1 MTILVAA
8 MLLSAPRTMT
18 AGPPRGVAGAGP
30 DARAAGRLVPY
41 DRTNP
46 VVYDNDF
53 ANDYTDWYLMVI
65 ADAGEIS
72 YRGMSTSSSVQ
83 PFNRTLPR
91 DYFLK
96 QCVNE
101 RTRLVEIGR
110 RCGLRGIPDPVAGP
124 LGYLVRPESGK
135 IEETRPL
142 DSPGSRAVLAEA
154 KKATVEKPLVVCM
167 GGPLTVAADAYLLDP
182 SIADKVVLAWTGGRY
197 ENMEDY
203 NGWAD
208 PWAAYVAI
216 QKLRIVQFPIDPKL
230 YPRISRDWIRAN
242 LPDNEA
248 RKTMLSLTLDA
259 GNGEDGDG
267 DGMPVVSVLRPDY
280 VEEVRR
286 VSFAGWKTG
295 EDGHQIPTL
304 KADPDGRTIQVLRA
318 SRTVAAREYQRAFTN
333 PAGWKKGR

>member
-1 MTILVAA
+1 MRPPGH
-8 MLLSAPRTMT
+8 PRSGR
-18 AGPPRGVAGAGP
+18 GPA
-30 DARAAGRLVPY
+30 
-41 DRTNP
+41 
-46 VVYDNDF
+46 
-53 ANDYTDWYLMVI
+53 
-65 ADAGEIS
+65 
-72 YRGMSTSSSVQ
+72 
-83 PFNRTLPR
+83 
-91 DYFLK
+91 
-96 QCVNE
+96 
-101 RTRLVEIGR
+101 
-110 RCGLRGIPDPVAGP
+110 
-124 LGYLVRPESGK
+124 GYLVRPESGK

-167 GGPLTVAADAYLLDP
+167 GGPLTVAAYAYPLGPLRSP
-182 SIADKVVLAWTGGRY
+182 TRWSWPGPGGRCT

-230 YPRISRDWIRAN
+230 YPRISRDWFRAN
-242 LPDNEA
+242 LSA
-248 RKTMLSLTLDA
+248 QRVRKTMLSLTLDA

-267 DGMPVVSVLRPDY
+267 DGMPVVSAPRPDY

-304 KADPDGRTIQVLRA
+304 KADPDGRTIQALRA

-333 PAGWKKGR
+333 PAAGRRADDPNGF